1 MFLSLSFLS
10 CKMGTII
17 LALMTWQGVEG
28 QARQRLA
35 KKTTGGKAQKQSEA
49 TRGIIV
55 VDGVLA
61 TCEAQCW
68 ERHTRLPSDFHSS
81 PGAASGER
89 YSHMSWAWSGGG
101 LTGSGS
107 CRPGFQS

>member
-1 MFLSLSFLS
+1 M
-10 CKMGTII
+10 
-17 LALMTWQGVEG
+17 EG

-35 KKTTGGKAQKQSEA
+35 KKTTGGKAEKQSEA
-49 TRGIIV
+49 TRGITV
-55 VDGVLA
+55 GDGVLA

-81 PGAASGER
+81 LGAASRER
-89 YSHMSWAWSGGG
+89 YSHMCWAWSGGG

-107 CRPGFQS
+107 YRPGFQS